1 MSSKVMIFGTVSWP
15 YTNKA
20 REAYGDKA
28 IFVDVGSNSAK
39 LEEMLKYSNGRRQVP
54 VIVDGDKVTVG
65 FGGAWGVWF
74 AGGSPVQLVKSK
86 KGINPVRNSSPAIAG
101 LETERG
107 IISDGIKTQIEDY
120 AFLSV
125 IVL

>member
-28 IFVDVGSNSAK
+28 VFFDVGADLKK
-39 LEEMLKYSNGRRQVP
+39 LDEMLSLSGGRRQVP

-74 AGGSPVQLVKSK
+74 AG
-86 KGINPVRNSSPAIAG
+86 SSPAQG
-101 LETERG
+101 C
-107 IISDGIKTQIEDY
+107 
-120 AFLSV
+120 
-125 IVL
+125 